1 MDRLA
6 NEDSLARPEGFEPP
20 TPRSVVSFDAQSQE
34 PKWKTSRDERW
45 LFPAIPADMG
55 AIVGTRDGHKPRS
68 PRGPGGTGCYPVRIC
83 ERHAPGGGRKFD
95 KVARERFF
103 HPSGRCIP
111 IIKERIGLYVSKSIF
126 SRSFF
131 FLTTNWWSLSTTS
144 IHGPK
149 VCTNA
154 LMAILRV

>member
-20 TPRSVVSFDAQSQE
+20 TPRSVVSVDAQSQE

-45 LFPAIPADMG
+45 LFPAIPSDMG

-68 PRGPGGTGCYPVRIC
+68 PRGPGGDGLPSGSHLRAGTRQEVDGSL
-83 ERHAPGGGRKFD
+83 

-103 HPSGRCIP
+103 HPSG
-111 IIKERIGLYVSKSIF
+111 
-126 SRSFF
+126 
-131 FLTTNWWSLSTTS
+131 
-144 IHGPK
+144 
-149 VCTNA
+149 
-154 LMAILRV
+154 